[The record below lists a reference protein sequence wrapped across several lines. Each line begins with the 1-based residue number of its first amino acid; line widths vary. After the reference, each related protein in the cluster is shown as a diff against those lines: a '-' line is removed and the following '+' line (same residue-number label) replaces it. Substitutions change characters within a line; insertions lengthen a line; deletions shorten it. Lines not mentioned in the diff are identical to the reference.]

1 MKKIINTFKYGDKST
16 KRVLLMSILMG
27 AVTVALFIAACV
39 TTGMI
44 FFFAAFISVF
54 VTISLAQTLGIRRDM
69 SGENPSPDAQ
79 AEEAAEKLSQCAQAE
94 EAVQNPNQVM
104 QAEEAAENLSQGT
117 QAEEAVQN
125 PSPDAGAAEMGETKE
140 QVSGQDNNLLE
151 NMNMFLPDAD
161 FSEEIYQ
168 SETSSKKH
176 KRKKKEKKKAKIE
189 QPAMAGNVE
198 TLAAVEPE
206 SGRAEKDE
214 KQRINPKA
222 VVSMAADITKKKQL
236 KKVLHKFKVK
246 REHKFIMIDMCRKLK
261 IKQTPAYVWIE
272 NNDVKLLVLEK
283 EPRVISFPL
292 YTVNEITYKK
302 KRKCNEFEDYAEY
315 KGNGILA
322 NMCKPL
328 LPTYMHG
335 IADDTAIVYKNLYS
349 FGPGI
354 NVTNNSAA
362 ALFDLFGAEFVV
374 DDRVTQSSKANAFF
388 KEVYKANI
396 LLRDAVIDANGY
408 ADDISRI
415 LDNMAKSTLSYNEF
429 KATLNLMIK
438 NKFITQEFASYYMDV
453 RKENM

>member
-1 MKKIINTFKYGDKST
+1 MKKIINTFRYGDKGT

-54 VTISLAQTLGIRRDM
+54 VTISLAQTLGIRQDV
-69 SGENPSPDAQ
+69 S
-79 AEEAAEKLSQCAQAE
+79 AEEAAQNQSQS
-94 EAVQNPNQVM
+94 M
-104 QAEEAAENLSQGT
+104 QAEEAAQSQG
-117 QAEEAVQN
+117 Q
-125 PSPDAGAAEMGETKE
+125 DAGAAETGEIKE
-140 QVSGQDNNLLE
+140 TVSGEDNNLLE

-161 FSEEIYQ
+161 LSEEIYQ
-168 SETSSKKH
+168 SEAPSKKH
-176 KRKKKEKKKAKIE
+176 KRKKKEKKKAKAE
-189 QPAMAGNVE
+189 QPALAGNVE
-198 TLAAVEPE
+198 IPAAVGPE
-206 SGRAEKDE
+206 SGRAEKDDE
-214 KQRINPKA
+214 KQRVSPRA

-236 KKVLHKFKVK
+236 KRVLHKFKVK

-261 IKQTPAYVWIE
+261 IKQTPAYVWID

-388 KEVYKANI
+388 KEAYKANI

-429 KATLNLMIK
+429 KVTLNLMIK
-438 NKFITQEFASYYMDV
+438 NKFITQEFASYYMGV